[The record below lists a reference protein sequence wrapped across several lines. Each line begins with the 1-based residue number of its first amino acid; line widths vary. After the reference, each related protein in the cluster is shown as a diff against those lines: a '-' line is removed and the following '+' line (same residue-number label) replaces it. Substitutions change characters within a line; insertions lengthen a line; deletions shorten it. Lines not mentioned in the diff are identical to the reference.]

1 MLNLQAKGSFSFS
14 QNPFQKG
21 TFMFRSTKRSVTL
34 AAVALLALTGC
45 TTSSDSAS
53 AENCP
58 DAPLKSAVLPDVTSS
73 SFTGQIGDEYES
85 AIARVA
91 SRTAACS
98 GDLWVAT
105 FGDSSGQTVTLLEQ
119 SFQVEAPTENAQRRK
134 REKLAEEATAAVR
147 DRFAEAAANTS
158 ASATDI
164 LGLLRLAA
172 ENKAQHPDAAHELLV
187 LTDGFTNV
195 GVDPAAAAST
205 EAAIALADQVAVPD
219 LSGMKLT
226 FAGIGRTTSTVP
238 SSVIEK
244 VTAFWERVCERTNA
258 DSCTVVTKWQG

>member
-1 MLNLQAKGSFSFS
+1 
-14 QNPFQKG
+14 
-21 TFMFRSTKRSVTL
+21 MFPHRKRL
-34 AAVALLALTGC
+34 AAASFAAVTIAALALTSCG
-45 TTSSDSAS
+45 TDAMSAGS
-53 AENCP
+53 ENCP
-58 DAPLKSAVLPDVTSS
+58 NAPLRSTVFPDVTGS
-73 SFTGQIGDEYES
+73 SFTGQIEDEYES
-85 AIARVA
+85 AISRVA

-119 SFQVEAPTENAQRRK
+119 SFLVEAPTENAQRRK
-134 REKLAEEATAAVR
+134 REKLAEEAAATVQ

-219 LSGMKLT
+219 LSGVKLA

-238 SSVIEK
+238 SSVIEQ